1 MNTDSPQVIDI
12 IIPVY
17 NESQVIIPT
26 LRSLA
31 EHVNTK
37 FRVLLCYDF
46 DEDST
51 LDAIKEY
58 GSQGV
63 TISYVKNRG
72 VGAHG
77 AVVSGFNASN
87 ARYVIVF
94 PADDHVNSKIID
106 LMVRFADRGAD
117 VVSASRFMKG
127 GTMTGCPFLKALL
140 VRMAAFSLYKL
151 ARLPTHDPTNGFRL
165 FSRRLLQSVSIESSL
180 GFTYS
185 LELIA
190 KCHRLGWKIDETPAQ
205 WKERGA
211 GKSRFDVIGW
221 IPGYL
226 VWYLYI
232 FETTFMHRGPESVL
246 KR

>member
-1 MNTDSPQVIDI
+1 MNPDSPQVIDI

-17 NESQVIIPT
+17 NETQVIIPT

-31 EHVNTK
+31 ENVSTK

-46 DEDST
+46 EEDST
-51 LDAIKEY
+51 LDSIKKY

-63 TISYVKNRG
+63 VISYVKNRG

-87 ARYVIVF
+87 AKYVLVF

-106 LMVRFADRGAD
+106 LMVRIADGGAD
-117 VVSASRFMKG
+117 VVSASRFMRG
-127 GTMTGCPFLKALL
+127 GTMIGCPLLKALL
-140 VRMAAFSLYKL
+140 VRVAAFTLYKL

-165 FSRRLLQSVSIESSL
+165 FSSRLLQSVAIESTL

-190 KCHRLGWKIDETPAQ
+190 KCHRLGWKIEETPAQ
-205 WKERGA
+205 WKERAA

-221 IPGYL
+221 IPAYL
-226 VWYLYI
+226 VWYIYI
-232 FETTFMHRGPESVL
+232 FETTFIRRGPESVL